1 DPLRGELTQLNNE
14 ISTYV
19 TVTKEGLSVLYVE
32 GKYRAWE
39 PRFIRH
45 ALSQDPRIRL
55 HEAVRLRAEAG
66 PAADADWLQFD
77 KQHYDVIILGD
88 ISARRLT
95 GGQPQVLAKIRQLVA
110 ERGVGLLM
118 IGGYESFGNSDWRET
133 PLEALLPVH
142 LDVSGQ
148 VEQQVQMVPTRE
160 GL

>member
-1 DPLRGELTQLNNE
+1 LFLNDQEVVAKDETIRKAVGNEVALVCDAPAKPGEVKVTLKVDPLPRELTQLNNE

-95 GGQPQVLAKIRQLVA
+95 GGQ
-110 ERGVGLLM
+110 
-118 IGGYESFGNSDWRET
+118 
-133 PLEALLPVH
+133 
-142 LDVSGQ
+142 
-148 VEQQVQMVPTRE
+148 
-160 GL
+160 